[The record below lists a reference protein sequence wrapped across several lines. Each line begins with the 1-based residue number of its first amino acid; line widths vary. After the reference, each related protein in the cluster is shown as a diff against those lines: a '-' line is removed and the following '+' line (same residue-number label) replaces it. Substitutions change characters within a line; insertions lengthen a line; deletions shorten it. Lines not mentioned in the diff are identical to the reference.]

1 MDHLIK
7 KSTTTDSI
15 QLVGLQ
21 EGDGEMSRSL
31 SSLAVETRVTFRCT
45 EMETAYV
52 GS

>member
-21 EGDGEMSRSL
+21 EGDGEMS
-31 SSLAVETRVTFRCT
+31 LAVETKLTYRCT